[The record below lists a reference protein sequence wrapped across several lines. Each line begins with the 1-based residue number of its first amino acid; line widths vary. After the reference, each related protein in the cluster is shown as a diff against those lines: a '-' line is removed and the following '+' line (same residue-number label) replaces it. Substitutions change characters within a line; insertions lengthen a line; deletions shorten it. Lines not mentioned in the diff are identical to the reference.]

1 MRTTTAMVFLR
12 TVSVAQIR
20 VHCGPSARPSA
31 TLRLAMEE
39 LTGTV
44 ATLNMVNGYTPRSL
58 SGCHQEVQQQGGRRF
73 GHLVQQT
80 RIQLLVLLHNA

>member
-1 MRTTTAMVFLR
+1 
-12 TVSVAQIR
+12 
-20 VHCGPSARPSA
+20 
-31 TLRLAMEE
+31 MEE